1 MYQKQKM
8 TLTPQVVVEDL
19 KRQLRIE
26 VLGD

>member
-1 MYQKQKM
+1 M